1 MNNLQVVEQR
11 EVLGK
16 EFKIYGDFENPLF
29 LAKDV
34 AEWIEHS
41 KSDVM
46 LKSVDDNEKVKVN
59 NVYVDGRTGGNGVWF
74 LTEDGLYEV
83 LIQSRKPIAKEF
95 KKEVKKIL
103 KTIRQNGMYVTEKLL
118 DNPDLAIQA
127 FTKLKE
133 EREKRKA
140 LEIKIE
146 SDKPKVLFADAV
158 ETSKTT
164 ILIGDLAKIIKQN
177 GVDMGQ
183 KRLFAWLRENGYLI
197 KRKTNY

>member
-83 LIQSRKPIAKEF
+83 LMQSRKPIAKEF
-95 KKEVKKIL
+95 KK
-103 KTIRQNGMYVTEKLL
+103 G
-118 DNPDLAIQA
+118 
-127 FTKLKE
+127 
-133 EREKRKA
+133 
-140 LEIKIE
+140 
-146 SDKPKVLFADAV
+146 S
-158 ETSKTT
+158 
-164 ILIGDLAKIIKQN
+164 
-177 GVDMGQ
+177 
-183 KRLFAWLRENGYLI
+183 
-197 KRKTNY
+197 